1 MMEPSWSKGLS
12 LPKSITKPVF
22 LELVEKVTVV
32 PTLMQNA
39 LLGLES
45 GRLGFAVALLLPLR
59 LMSITQGE
67 EAEPQVL
74 ASAQMLAGL
83 VAEQTS
89 FLIFFL
95 VS

>member
-1 MMEPSWSKGLS
+1 
-12 LPKSITKPVF
+12 
-22 LELVEKVTVV
+22 
-32 PTLMQNA
+32 
-39 LLGLES
+39 
-45 GRLGFAVALLLPLR
+45 LLPLR

-83 VAEQTS
+83 DAEQTS

-95 VS
+95 VSWPTMKLVTRSGTTNRQQAAAR